1 MLSTAE
7 STKQTSVTCVFFRCG
22 AHGRGVP
29 CAATCRPSRLPAV
42 FPACMGAGASPA
54 PPPAALGLQNR
65 AHWPLPPASSARR
78 RRSRRS
84 AIGARSSPPTPP
96 MAVLLVA
103 RPMAVTTGGICLL
116 LGRQDALLTA
126 ETRLWR
132 DADERRER
140 EVEEQ
145 SRGTR
150 TSCHRAFARW
160 GRRAGWRGQ
169 RGAAHQWSPLQKSTT
184 PSTCRSGLPA
194 QCEVRQRRSVAPRN
208 GTLTLQSGRTGTPT
222 LMRCPDS
229 QRGWIDFLRQPIS
242 VLDNDGQNGS
252 ENPPRLKLLR
262 RRGRNRGPG
271 WR

>member
-1 MLSTAE
+1 
-7 STKQTSVTCVFFRCG
+7 
-22 AHGRGVP
+22 
-29 CAATCRPSRLPAV
+29 
-42 FPACMGAGASPA
+42 MGAGASPA

-169 RGAAHQWSPLQKSTT
+169 RGAAHQWPEQQMSTT
-184 PSTCRSGLPA
+184 PGTCRSGLPA
-194 QCEVRQRRSVAPRN
+194 QCEVCR
-208 GTLTLQSGRTGTPT
+208 
-222 LMRCPDS
+222 
-229 QRGWIDFLRQPIS
+229 
-242 VLDNDGQNGS
+242 DGESAAQW
-252 ENPPRLKLLR
+252 E
-262 RRGRNRGPG
+262 
-271 WR
+271 W